1 MKAMM
6 TLLPTALL
14 TTATAFAGAHG
25 DAAGERLAAVLAAQ
39 PAEVQARFPARNP
52 QETLQF
58 IGVEPGMTVVEA
70 LPGNGWY
77 SRILLDY
84 LGSTGTLIG
93 ADYAAGMYPLFGFFS
108 EEAVKAKATWPETFI
123 AEASGWGGEDSAQ
136 VDAFQLGSL
145 PERLHGS
152 ADVVLMIRALH
163 NLARFQDQGGFLDAA
178 LADARKVLKPGGV
191 LGIVQHE
198 ARPGMPD
205 DWAGGAA
212 GYLKRDAVIALVEAT
227 GLEFIGA
234 SEVNQN
240 PADQPSTSDVVWRL
254 PPNFVTARGDEAVRA
269 QMSAIGESNR
279 MTLKFRKP
287 E

>member
-1 MKAMM
+1 MNATGM
-6 TLLPTALL
+6 LLPTALL
-14 TTATAFAGAHG
+14 ATTAALAGAHD

-52 QETLQF
+52 QQTLRF
-58 IGVEPGMTVVEA
+58 FGVEPGMTVVEA

-84 LGSTGTLIG
+84 LGSSGTLIG
-93 ADYAAGMYPLFGFFS
+93 TDYAASMYPLFGFFS
-108 EEAVKAKATWPETFI
+108 EEAVRAKDTWPATWT

-136 VDAFQLGSL
+136 VDAFQFGSL
-145 PERLHGS
+145 PARLQGS

-163 NLARFQDQGGFLDAA
+163 NLARFQDQGGYLDAA
-178 LADARKVLKPGGV
+178 LADARQVLKAGGV

-198 ARPGMPD
+198 ARAGMPD
-205 DWAGGAA
+205 EWASGAA
-212 GYLKRDAVIALVEAT
+212 GYLKREAVITLVEAA
-227 GLEFIGA
+227 GFEFVGA

-240 PADQPSTSDVVWRL
+240 PADQPATSDIVWRL
-254 PPNFVTARGDEAVRA
+254 PPNFMTARGDETVRA

-279 MTLKFRKP
+279 MTLKFRKV